1 MIKKIKL
8 KNFRSIENA
17 EIEIAPL
24 TIFYGPA
31 GSGKSSVL
39 YSLVVLKN
47 FVSNPAQKSDGFFDL
62 GFTNLGGF
70 KECVFN
76 HERERRIEI
85 HFSLDFPNEYG
96 ISLGETSA
104 DIFLNSPFVRMQANV
119 SIPYY
124 MTGIFTFRIEHLGE
138 TFEAKWNGITSTVS
152 PEKQTAENQQKAV
165 EISKELNQIPEYLKR
180 IDIAPHRRGFFKPSY
195 SPSPITPNPVFEDEL
210 STIIMNDPDIEAK
223 VSLDLEKML
232 GKEFRTR
239 ILPGT
244 AVAVFH
250 VTDKLSRT
258 TTLLVNEGYGVNQI
272 VYMLAKIHRPE
283 IKTILIEEPEV
294 HLHPSAICAL
304 VRTFCSIVKEEG
316 KQLILTT
323 HSETFVSSVLT
334 AVRRKELTPQ
344 DVKCYLVEKEQ
355 KATLFREQRVTE
367 DGQIEGGLSSFIEA
381 ELEDL
386 KVFFEKA

>member
-8 KNFRSIENA
+8 QNFRSIENA

-31 GSGKSSVL
+31 GSGRSSVL
-39 YSLVVLKN
+39 YSLIVLKN
-47 FVSNPAQKSDGFFDL
+47 FVSNPAQRADGFFDL
-62 GFTNLGGF
+62 GFMHLGSF

-76 HERERRIEI
+76 HDLEREIGLY
-85 HFSLDFPNEYG
+85 FSLDFPNEYG
-96 ISLGETSA
+96 ISLRQTSA
-104 DIFLNSPFVRMQANV
+104 RIFLDSRFARMEANV
-119 SIPYY
+119 SLPYY
-124 MTGIFTFRIEHLGE
+124 LTESLAFTIESPEGIFEV
-138 TFEAKWNGITSTVS
+138 KWNGITSTVA
-152 PEKQTAENQQKAV
+152 PAMPTAENQQKGV
-165 EISKELNQIPEYLKR
+165 EISKELNQIPEYLKK

-195 SPSPITPNPVFEDEL
+195 SPIPITPNPISEDEL
-210 STIIMNDPDIEAK
+210 STIIMNDPAIEAK

-232 GKEFRTR
+232 GKEFRKH
-239 ILPGT
+239 IPPGT
-244 AVAVFH
+244 AMAAFYI
-250 VTDKLSRT
+250 TDKSSRI

-283 IKTILIEEPEV
+283 IRTILIEEPEV

-316 KQLILTT
+316 KQIILTT
-323 HSETFVSSVLT
+323 HSETFVSSVLA

-344 DVKCYLVEKEQ
+344 DVKCYLVEKEK
-355 KATLFREQRVTE
+355 KASLFREQKVTE

-381 ELEDL
+381 ELEEL
-386 KVFFEKA
+386 RVFFEKI